1 MPLTKDLIH
10 SSLEEVKRD
19 TRIRAVCRTA
29 IPASWI
35 WDARDALKSP
45 KSLASIADPL
55 CGSCYT
61 VHYQPTGKKEGP
73 QALLREK
80 TALKAPESRGQLCH
94 LIPATVP
101 NFRAQTFWDRHSL
114 FWSGLY
120 RSLDWHS
127 IFTHLM
133 KVTHSSFLLAPSEKT
148 KSL

>member
-1 MPLTKDLIH
+1 MPLIKDLIH
-10 SSLEEVKRD
+10 SSVEEVKRN
-19 TRIRAVCRTA
+19 TGIRAVCRTA

-35 WDARDALKSP
+35 WDAQDALKSP
-45 KSLASIADPL
+45 NSLASTADHL
-55 CGSCYT
+55 YGSFYT
-61 VHYQPTGKKEGP
+61 VHVQPTGKKEGP

-80 TALKAPESRGQLCH
+80 AALK
-94 LIPATVP
+94 VP
-101 NFRAQTFWDRHSL
+101 VISFLSEFPISEDRHFEIRHSL